1 MQKKEWN
8 EEFLRE
14 LSAGNFP
21 KYPNEVML
29 KVVFGKY
36 LDKPL
41 KANSDWRVLDI
52 GCAFGSNLI
61 PFADMGCEIHG
72 VDIHPEIALN
82 ATKVMHSRGYTNV
95 KFQEGVNRKLPYPD
109 NYFDLVLSINTLH
122 YEGSRDMVLDALAEF
137 ERVLKPGGAL
147 YLSTVGP
154 DHEIY
159 KRSKLIDQHIN
170 LITNFGF
177 RNGEEFFFFDNER
190 YLNYFLSK
198 YFFSVETGKVQEK
211 LMTLQL
217 DFLIAVARK
226 Q

>member
-14 LSAGNFP
+14 LSAGNVP

-217 DFLIAVARK
+217 I
-226 Q
+226 

>member
-14 LSAGNFP
+14 LSAGNVP